1 MKAKLIHL
9 DEQTIEV
16 LTIEAVKQKTTFKV
30 LVQAILTSKAVDIF
44 INSKQSQALQK
55 CADEANKSKK

>member
-1 MKAKLIHL
+1 MKAKQIHL

-30 LVQAILTSKAVDIF
+30 LVQKILTSKAVDIF
-44 INSKQSQALQK
+44 INSNQTQSLKK
-55 CADEANKSKK
+55 CAEEVLKTTK

>member
-1 MKAKLIHL
+1 MKAKQIHL

-30 LVQAILTSKAVDIF
+30 LVQKILTSKAVDIF
-44 INSKQSQALQK
+44 INSNQTQSLKK
-55 CADEANKSKK
+55 CAEEVLKQKK